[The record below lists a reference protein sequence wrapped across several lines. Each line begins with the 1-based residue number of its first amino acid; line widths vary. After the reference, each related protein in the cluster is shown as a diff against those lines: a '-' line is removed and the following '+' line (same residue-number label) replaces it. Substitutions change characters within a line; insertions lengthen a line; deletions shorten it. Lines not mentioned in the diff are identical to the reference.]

1 MSLACGKSWLS
12 CHHDPITPED
22 LITGTPKVPAA
33 VPPMSDSVSSDPA
46 SPSRHGSGRG
56 AESEPARRMSALI
69 VRVGATELHHSSD
82 VQLGQLSMVG
92 FLVQAQP
99 SVDARCGSGRR
110 KAGRQQGIRKRSNS
124 CAKTWV
130 QDKACSWR
138 KQSLVHCSNLR
149 LSSQPFMHRQVVR
162 GRRLFHEF
170 QTAVTATSERV
181 GQVSG

>member
-1 MSLACGKSWLS
+1 MERVGSAATTIPSHQKTSSQGLPKSLLWCRQCRTAFPRIRHL
-12 CHHDPITPED
+12 PP
-22 LITGTPKVPAA
+22 GTVL
-33 VPPMSDSVSSDPA
+33 
-46 SPSRHGSGRG
+46 GRG
-56 AESEPARRMSALI
+56 AESEPARRMRALI
-69 VRVGATELHHSSD
+69 MRVGATELHHSSD

-149 LSSQPFMHRQVVR
+149 LSSQPFMHLQVVR